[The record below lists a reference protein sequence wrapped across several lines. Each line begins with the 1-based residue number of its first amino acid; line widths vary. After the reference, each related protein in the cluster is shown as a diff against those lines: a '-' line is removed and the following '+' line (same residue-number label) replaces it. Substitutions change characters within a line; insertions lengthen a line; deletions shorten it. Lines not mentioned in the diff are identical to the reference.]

1 MASVQDTRSALRV
14 GHRVAGVYAITP
26 DHLDSTSLLST
37 SKLLFAAG
45 VRNIQYRRKLTPAKA
60 QLIEA
65 QHLQLL
71 AKSYGANLIINDNLA
86 LALEIGASGVH
97 WGRDDVCSANIES
110 LAREIDD
117 ARARAAGAGLL
128 APFMVGISCYNDF
141 ARARIAADA
150 GASYVAFGS
159 MFLSSTKPFA
169 AAAPI
174 SLIQRGKRELGTPVV
189 AIGGITRDNAA
200 TLIDAGVDA
209 IAVISDLFSASNNAE
224 LVERVAAFQRLFE
237 LRSVTTNETY

>member
-26 DHLDSTSLLST
+26 DHLDSASLLST

-65 QHLQLL
+65 QHLQLI

-97 WGRDDVCSANIES
+97 WGRDDVGSANIES
-110 LAREIDD
+110 LAREIND
-117 ARARAAGAGLL
+117 ARVRAAGAGLL
-128 APFMVGISCYNDF
+128 APLMVGISCYNDF
-141 ARARIAADA
+141 ARAQIAADA

-159 MFLSSTKPFA
+159 MFPSSTKPFA

-174 SLIQRGKRELGTPVV
+174 SLIYRGKRELGIPVV

-209 IAVISDLFSASNNAE
+209 IAVISDLFSAASNVE
-224 LVERVAAFQRLFE
+224 LVERVTAFQRLFE
-237 LRSVTTNETY
+237 LHSVTTNETY